1 MCQMPY
7 KKDGIG
13 HTPYYLRRDVTYFF
27 QQSDCATIEGQ
38 LKKMNI
44 SVYRTTAGL
53 GCNLTVLDLHKG
65 LIVEMAGSIKAASKQ

>member
-1 MCQMPY
+1 MYQMPY

-13 HTPYYLRRDVTYFF
+13 QSPYYLRRDVTYFF
-27 QQSDCATIEGQ
+27 QMVDCDTIEGQ

-44 SVYRTTAGL
+44 SVHRTTAGR

-65 LIVEMAGSIKAASKQ
+65 LIVEMAGSIKAISKQ